1 MVFISGFIGS
11 YLGVICLGAPIPG
24 GLEGSGPYLQPRGS
38 RTVPTADDICRCG
51 SRVCNPLLLSG
62 KFPGG
67 TRRFPRFFRVTG

>member
-1 MVFISGFIGS
+1 MVFMLGLIGS
-11 YLGVICLGAPIPG
+11 DLGVRYRAPIPV
-24 GLEGSGPYLQPRGS
+24 GLIGSGAYLQPRGS